1 MHQNMKRFLL
11 LAMLLCGIA
20 CRAQD
25 TLRYGD
31 PSYWF
36 VNYDSLMASG
46 TEHPHFTTSNGM
58 FNVMCVPTG
67 PMPVLGVAVTLH
79 EDVRDNPLFHYT
91 AMFYEKQNDYG
102 FWFVDSVQRSM
113 ESRKKAY
120 YVYEMDGISPYTTF
134 CEVVDVEELY
144 FDTIHYIYDT
154 MFVGIG
160 SQRYDGDP
168 VGVHM
173 GLCGMVFGRNLSP
186 SLSASFPVGCNGFR
200 VTEDDV
206 SGGSGCVYE
215 YYEYV
220 NWGGIFPIIG
230 FHCYNKVT
238 DAHVASA
245 TPEAMTVAWS
255 DTTADAFQV
264 AVGLYSKPVDSA
276 FYVITTTENSVTIDS
291 LLEQGENY
299 AAWVRRQCRY
309 SAASYDTAV
318 WSDWGNRVVLHLPVG
333 IDEVSSGID
342 ITVAPN
348 PADGIL
354 KVACSEPVQGL
365 AIYDMAGRV
374 VMKGSPQTPT
384 CVVDVAAFPAGV
396 YAVSV
401 TTASGTGLRRLA
413 VKHR

>member
-1 MHQNMKRFLL
+1 M
-11 LAMLLCGIA
+11 
-20 CRAQD
+20 
-25 TLRYGD
+25 
-31 PSYWF
+31 
-36 VNYDSLMASG
+36 
-46 TEHPHFTTSNGM
+46 
-58 FNVMCVPTG
+58 
-67 PMPVLGVAVTLH
+67 
-79 EDVRDNPLFHYT
+79 
-91 AMFYEKQNDYG
+91 
-102 FWFVDSVQRSM
+102 
-113 ESRKKAY
+113 
-120 YVYEMDGISPYTTF
+120 
-134 CEVVDVEELY
+134 
-144 FDTIHYIYDT
+144 
-154 MFVGIG
+154 
-160 SQRYDGDP
+160 
-168 VGVHM
+168 
-173 GLCGMVFGRNLSP
+173 
-186 SLSASFPVGCNGFR
+186 
-200 VTEDDV
+200 

-215 YYEYV
+215 YYECE

-230 FHCYNKVT
+230 FHCNNKVT

-374 VMKGSPQTPT
+374 VMKGSPQSPT